1 MVCIQTCMLC
11 AYIHTCFAQTYILC
25 ICIHACCVWMESCKH
40 VCTQVTEGGREY
52 IRTYVCVCV
61 CVQATHSQDHA
72 DPAAAPHD
80 LAKGGALG
88 ATSGENG
95 VVFEDESHVQLLG
108 QNGQRGGGGGRGAER
123 LLSSEKKL
131 SRYQK
136 LRSHMPVSCMRGE
149 HGCSRALVCIGTS
162 MYGGI

>member
-1 MVCIQTCMLC
+1 
-11 AYIHTCFAQTYILC
+11 
-25 ICIHACCVWMESCKH
+25 MESCKH

-88 ATSGENG
+88 ATRGEDG
-95 VVFEDESHVQLLG
+95 LVFEDESHVQQRLLG
-108 QNGQRGGGGGRGAER
+108 QKGQGGGGGDGGGGGVGRGAER

-136 LRSHMPVSCMRGE
+136 LRSHMPVSLCKE
-149 HGCSRALVCIGTS
+149 RARTLARAS
-162 MYGGI
+162 MYRD